1 MKRGAPYQK
10 CTRAYLF
17 VSFEKE
23 GWPWI
28 IMCLSTWC
36 SIVYVIV
43 RDCLIGPVDQHGFF
57 FVCVR
62 HSFISISS
70 SPNAMICGE
79 VNEQHLILGIYFIC
93 ISYDVLSLKSEWL
106 ASHHVYQQMMTNYVN
121 LYYSCFFRHNSSSV
135 LDIAYE
141 PYAPNARSHHL
152 CPGCCYSTHRYSSFY
167 SWISTFNPIR
177 NREPSAKRSTERQK
191 QQNKRRSLIR
201 DRNVFWPKKTPVDA
215 NKFIKQ
221 N

>member
-1 MKRGAPYQK
+1 MNYYVFEHLMQHSICNCKGLPHWASRS
-10 CTRAYLF
+10 TR
-17 VSFEKE
+17 
-23 GWPWI
+23 
-28 IMCLSTWC
+28 
-36 SIVYVIV
+36 
-43 RDCLIGPVDQHGFF
+43 FF

-167 SWISTFNPIR
+167 S
-177 NREPSAKRSTERQK
+177 
-191 QQNKRRSLIR
+191 
-201 DRNVFWPKKTPVDA
+201 
-215 NKFIKQ
+215 
-221 N
+221 